1 VVRERLKL
9 HLKKVKLLHHQ
20 DLLEGYGEPSLPD
33 ALERKYPNACR
44 EWAWQYVFPA
54 SKRSVVPGSTRIRR
68 HHIDESVLQKAVKTD
83 VRSAGLTKPASC
95 HSLRHSFA
103 TRLMENGYDI
113 RTVQDLLGHEDIR
126 TTMIYT
132 HVLNKSALAV
142 RSPLDGTVNP
152 G

>member
-9 HLKKVKLLHHQ
+9 HLKKVKLLHNQ

-33 ALERKYPNACR
+33 ALERKYRNACR

-54 SKRSVVPGSTRIRR
+54 SKRAAVPGSTRIRR
-68 HHIDESVLQKAVKTD
+68 HHIDESVLQKAVKIA
-83 VRSAGLTKPASC
+83 VKSAGLAKPASC
-95 HSLRHSFA
+95 HSLRHSCA

-132 HVLNKSALAV
+132 HVLNKGALAV
-142 RSPLDGTVNP
+142 RSPLNATVNP